1 MNRPAPVFYCCAA
14 WKRNLPLQRAPQSNG
29 FNLLALRPFPSAL
42 HGASCWECRAP
53 FRGER
58 MCSRKKVGGKKA
70 QTQQPLVPIT
80 SPLLWVEAPGASPP
94 PRKLLG
100 PSRTQRDPSRYPQGV
115 GCRQRWELRP
125 KNCPAMGNR
134 VSGLKSL
141 RSLGVPTGI
150 ASLPVSHIPLRW
162 GNGPFNILCKTS

>member
-1 MNRPAPVFYCCAA
+1 
-14 WKRNLPLQRAPQSNG
+14 
-29 FNLLALRPFPSAL
+29 
-42 HGASCWECRAP
+42 
-53 FRGER
+53 

-100 PSRTQRDPSRYPQGV
+100 SSRTQRDPSRYPQGV

-134 VSGLKSL
+134 ASGLKSL